1 MFKDYNKYLSTSLK
15 VYLFVLIIVFIL
27 KVVGLD
33 YFGLDLNNPIILNIS
48 NVIKS
53 NKIINNLFFFIPL
66 LFNQY
71 IIVSFSNN
79 DNSKKMKI
87 YNLIFLIPYYFLE
100 CYKIDMFGVFSF
112 LAELVYYFVVAFLY
126 NMKFN
131 KKLVIRYFIIVG
143 LMIGIQLISI
153 IIRTNNSIEYI
164 TNPITNIIL
173 NLDYIMMLFIVY
185 EINFKKGGNK
195 QWVDGYQVVQHSSL
209 PKKNHFSNLLKK
221 LQKKYSQFKKLN
233 KQEKATI
240 IIYSILSLI
249 WNIFTLVVVLFIA
262 KLNDTFVECVFIIT
276 SFWLSKRV
284 FGKPFH
290 LKSMIQCFILS
301 NLTYY
306 VLNRITTP
314 LGISIIIPV
323 MLGVGLSYI
332 TSKFVKKIYKPLY
345 KGMPE
350 ELFENTITKVV
361 DKGSTKYNICYDF
374 FIKKENAVYLG
385 RRYNYTEA
393 GIRQITSRVNND
405 IKALNK

>member
-15 VYLFVLIIVFIL
+15 VYLFVLVIVFIL

-33 YFGLDLNNPIILNIS
+33 YFGLDLNNPTLIKIS
-48 NVIKS
+48 NYLSS
-53 NKIINNLFFFIPL
+53 NRIG
-66 LFNQY
+66 
-71 IIVSFSNN
+71 
-79 DNSKKMKI
+79 D
-87 YNLIFLIPYYFLE
+87 
-100 CYKIDMFGVFSF
+100 
-112 LAELVYYFVVAFLY
+112 VYYFITLYLQLYFYLCLVCKKRKLYIYALIGTIINYAFQLLVQPTLEGAEGIY
-126 NMKFN
+126 FILCFLITIIMPIIIN
-131 KKLVIRYFIIVG
+131 KKFQIKRQLLYIVLINIYQLICLGIRN
-143 LMIGIQLISI
+143 IGINSNYDNFLIDSLLNIDQLLLLA
-153 IIRTNNSIEYI
+153 I
-164 TNPITNIIL
+164 TYNI
-173 NLDYIMMLFIVY
+173 YFM
-185 EINFKKGGNK
+185 KGGTLWTDI
-195 QWVDGYQVVQHSSL
+195 QEVGSSL
-209 PKKNHFSNLLKK
+209 QKKNHFSNLLKK

-233 KQEKATI
+233 KQQKATI

-249 WNIFTLVVVLFIA
+249 WNIFTFVVVLFIA
-262 KLNDTFVECVFIIT
+262 KLNDTFVECIFIIT

-314 LGISIIIPV
+314 LGISIVIPI